1 MEYFN
6 LHCPQENNWI
16 LLNNFIDIVSH
27 SNRVLHNITE
37 DKIPSLNDILHIH
50 FTFLTQNVLI
60 ALLKTIDNL
69 ILIKNEVTIVQ
80 EQGNEDGID
89 DIDIDSKP
97 VVKTINSNIYSLNEI
112 TDIIKY
118 LSSKDMK
125 KCGIKK
131 LEIKKLEIKK
141 SEIKNG
147 YDCFQFINI
156 TNTNEYITKL
166 QSLINSKECKNI
178 LIDSMDINLLNFSY
192 NMSITDEIL
201 KNVKSEYINKIILRG

>member
-125 KCGIKK
+125 K
-131 LEIKKLEIKK
+131 